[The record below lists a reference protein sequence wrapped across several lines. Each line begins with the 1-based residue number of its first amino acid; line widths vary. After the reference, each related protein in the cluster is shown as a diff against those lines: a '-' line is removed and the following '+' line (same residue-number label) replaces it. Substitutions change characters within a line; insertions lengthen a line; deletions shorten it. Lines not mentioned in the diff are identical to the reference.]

1 MEPLTLQ
8 AWLASTLQLLA
19 FFLARTVVVAGGAMA
34 LLRTRLGQAR
44 RVYRHAFAPG
54 QLRSELLSGARN
66 LALDAALITLAHQG
80 GLFEF
85 VDFGWGVLAATFLVL
100 FAWYEV
106 WFFATHRLLHHEW
119 LYPLHAQHHV
129 AKVVHPLTSLS
140 FSLVE
145 RLLLQLGAIAFI
157 ALVSRVMPMTR
168 AGALAYFSFNYVMN
182 VWGHSNV
189 ELLPAGFHRTRPG
202 RFFFSASFHAMHHA
216 RYDGHYGL
224 FTQVLDRLFGSAW
237 ADVDEV
243 QSRAARGEGL
253 ERLGERFP
261 RPGA

>member
-1 MEPLTLQ
+1 MEPFSLH
-8 AWLASTLQLLA
+8 AWLTSALGLLA
-19 FFLARTVVVAGGAMA
+19 FFVGRTALVAGGATV
-34 LLRTRLGQAR
+34 LVRSRWGQAR
-44 RVYRHAFAPG
+44 RVYRQAFAPG

-66 LALDAALITLAHQG
+66 LALDAALITLALRLG
-80 GLFEF
+80 VFEF
-85 VDFGWGVLAATFLVL
+85 VDFGWGTFAATFLVL

-106 WFFATHRLLHHEW
+106 WFFATHRLLHLRW

-145 RLLLQLGAIAFI
+145 RLLLQFGAIAFI
-157 ALVSRVMPMTR
+157 ALVSRVLPMTR
-168 AGALAYFSFNYVMN
+168 AGAMAYFSFNYVLN
-182 VWGHSNV
+182 VWGHLNV
-189 ELLPAGFHRTRPG
+189 ELLPAGWHRTLPG

-224 FTQVLDRLFGSAW
+224 FTQVLDRLFGSRW

-243 QSRAARGEGL
+243 QRRAARGEGL
-253 ERLGERFP
+253 ERLAERL
-261 RPGA
+261 G